1 MAASSPASFSEEGQ
15 EHEVVDREATE
26 LGTYDQVLHTGSAHD
41 NNSAQMPDACNARAN
56 GANLPTRRRSLA
68 KFWQRQVSATVPHEA
83 CRDHFGTLS
92 FPFRQASGSLPR
104 ILWH

>member
-26 LGTYDQVLHTGSAHD
+26 LAAYDQVLHIGT
-41 NNSAQMPDACNARAN
+41 AQTPNACNARPN
-56 GANLPTRRRSLA
+56 GANLPTRRTSLA
-68 KFWQRQVSATVPHEA
+68 KFWERQVSATVPHEA

-92 FPFRQASGSLPR
+92 FPFRQASASMPQSL
-104 ILWH
+104 